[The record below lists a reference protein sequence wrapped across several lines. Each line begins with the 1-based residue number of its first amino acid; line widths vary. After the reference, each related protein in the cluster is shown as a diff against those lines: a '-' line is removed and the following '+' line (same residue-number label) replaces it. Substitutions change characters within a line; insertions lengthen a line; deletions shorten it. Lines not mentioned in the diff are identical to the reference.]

1 MEFSEEI
8 NFIEL
13 YDDGDLEIEIN
24 MTLKL
29 RSKYSDPLLISCQLC
44 RIIIWSLIKTI
55 ECKQGLYI
63 ELNDPGGPE

>member
-29 RSKYSDPLLISCQLC
+29 RSQYSDPLLISCQLC
-44 RIIIWSLIKTI
+44 IGVQVGS
-55 ECKQGLYI
+55 
-63 ELNDPGGPE
+63 